1 VSSLDERSGT
11 GSEIG
16 FAPNAKNRPC
26 FSQEAHGVP
35 NMGQSGSQKDT
46 LSSLNRRS
54 LRLQTSPLNVT
65 DWSEFMRV
73 NRKIRPE
80 LYADAIDGAVSAAS
94 AKIGTLDV
102 SFEAKR
108 IAKVTGFSAII
119 AARDLIEASVAAR
132 VDTEFTRG
140 HLTAPRCP

>member
-1 VSSLDERSGT
+1 
-11 GSEIG
+11 
-16 FAPNAKNRPC
+16 
-26 FSQEAHGVP
+26 
-35 NMGQSGSQKDT
+35 MGQFGSQKDT

-54 LRLQTSPLNVT
+54 PRLETSPLNVT

-108 IAKVTGFSAII
+108 IAKVTGFSPII
-119 AARDLIEASVAAR
+119 AVRDLIEASVAAR
-132 VDTEFTRG
+132 INTEFTRV
-140 HLTAPRCP
+140 T